1 MKLST
6 KIIIILTITVIVL
19 LLILKA
25 KLKKPKDEKTS
36 KWQGIYQGKPMEP
49 VYYKVDGRIHWD
61 APFQAYTKVF
71 YYLSDESG
79 RKWTLILDP
88 KINDLKKIEQIGNIP
103 VQRDDVH
110 LINGYIQALNSNHEV
125 FFDSFGNMYEVKIIW
140 YNSKG
145 EIDNKRGYLPVRY
158 VRPYALT
165 LLMYTRLD
173 NPKYS
178 SKEILE
184 NYDVPKVI

>member
-6 KIIIILTITVIVL
+6 KIILILSITVIAL
-19 LLILKA
+19 LLILKS
-25 KLKKPKDEKTS
+25 KKPKDKKTS
-36 KWQGIYQGKPMEP
+36 KLRGIYQGKPMEP

-61 APFQAYTKVF
+61 APAQAYTKVF

-79 RKWTLILDP
+79 MKWTLIHDP
-88 KINDLKKIEQIGNIP
+88 KINDLKKIESIGNIP
-103 VQRDDVH
+103 IQRNDVH
-110 LINGYIQALNSNHEV
+110 LINGYIQALNTKYEI
-125 FFDSFGNMYEVKIIW
+125 FYDSFGNKYEVKIVW

-145 EIDNKRGYLPVRY
+145 EVDNKRGYLPVRY
-158 VRPYALT
+158 VRPYSLT
-165 LLMYTRLD
+165 SLMYIRLD

>member
-6 KIIIILTITVIVL
+6 KIILILSIAVLIL
-19 LLILKA
+19 LLILR
-25 KLKKPKDEKTS
+25 LKHPKEKKTS
-36 KWQGIYQGKPMEP
+36 KMLGVYQGKPMEP
-49 VYYKVDGRIHWD
+49 VYYKIDGRIHWD
-61 APFQAYTKVF
+61 APAQAYTKVF

-79 RKWTLILDP
+79 RKWTLIQDP
-88 KINDLKKIEQIGNIP
+88 KINDLKKIEQVGNIP
-103 VQRDDVH
+103 TQRNDVH

-125 FFDSFGNMYEVKIIW
+125 FFDSFGNKYDVKIIW

-165 LLMYTRLD
+165 VLTYTRLD

-184 NYDVPKVI
+184 NYNVPKII

>member
-6 KIIIILTITVIVL
+6 KIILILSIAVIIL
-19 LLILKA
+19 LLILR
-25 KLKKPKDEKTS
+25 LKNPKKKKTS
-36 KWQGIYQGKPMEP
+36 KLLGVYQGKPMEP
-49 VYYKVDGRIHWD
+49 VYYKVDGSIHWG
-61 APFQAYTKVF
+61 APVQAYTKVY
-71 YYLSDESG
+71 YYLSDEPG
-79 RKWTLILDP
+79 RIWNLVEDP
-88 KINDLKKIEQIGNIP
+88 KINDLQKIEPIRNIP
-103 VQRDDVH
+103 RQRNDVH

-125 FFDSFGNMYEVKIIW
+125 FFDSFGHIYEVKIVW

-145 EIDNKRGYLPVRY
+145 EVDNKRGYLPVRY
-158 VRPYALT
+158 VRPYSRT
-165 LLMYTRLD
+165 SLMYTRLD